1 MWQGNQ
7 GTVDM
12 RIRFRA
18 RKHEV
23 ACSTQA
29 AGVLMCFEE
38 LGEGQSLGYEV
49 SHKSS
54 TSPVSMLIK

>member
-12 RIRFRA
+12 RISFRA

-49 SHKSS
+49 SHKS
-54 TSPVSMLIK
+54 